1 MRSCSEIR
9 QDAWNI
15 LTGST
20 WGWKVLLNGFVLCAI
35 MFAALFGLEYLF
47 EVAGIQTW
55 ETFREAQLAAK
66 RSGVDLAVAS
76 GHEALRMTFA
86 SGFSTFVQYIFQG
99 IISFGMC
106 VTLLKCIKNDSQ
118 GWFSSAFGGFARPL
132 EMFWLTLLMM
142 IKVVLWALLLIIPGI
157 IACFRYALAWYV
169 KAENPDMG
177 ANACIKRSC
186 ELMDGRKWNLALF
199 GLSYTGWVFL
209 AILPIIV
216 ASCVMAASR
225 AGFQPGEEATPDIVS
240 VLVACG
246 LFLVSF
252 VMIAFVSMYLAV
264 GKAIF
269 YRDAKAETGGAK
281 AETEATNGSAS

>member
-15 LTGST
+15 LTGSK
-20 WGWKVLLNGFVLCAI
+20 WGWKILLNGFVLCAI

-118 GWFSSAFGGFARPL
+118 GWFSGAFGGFARPL
-132 EMFWLTLLMM
+132 EMFWLTMLMM
-142 IKVVLWALLLIIPGI
+142 IKIVLWALLLIIPGI

-169 KAENPDMG
+169 KAENPEMS
-177 ANACIKRSC
+177 ANACIKRSS
-186 ELMDGRKWNLALF
+186 ELMDGRKWNFVIL
-199 GLSYTGWVFL
+199 GLSYFGWFL
-209 AILPIIV
+209 LAVLPIIV
-216 ASCVMAASR
+216 ASGIMGASR
-225 AGFQPGEEATPDIVS
+225 AGLQAGEEVSPDIVS
-240 VLVACG
+240 LLVVCG
-246 LFLVSF
+246 SIFVSV
-252 VMIAFVSMYLAV
+252 VMFAFVSIYVAI
-264 GKAIF
+264 GKAVF
-269 YRDAKAETGGAK
+269 YRDTKAEV
-281 AETEATNGSAS
+281 EAATGSAS

>member
-15 LTGST
+15 LTGSK
-20 WGWKVLLNGFVLCAI
+20 WGWKILLNGFVLCAI

-55 ETFREAQLAAK
+55 DSFREAQLAAK

-106 VTLLKCIKNDSQ
+106 VTLLKCIKNDSH
-118 GWFSSAFGGFARPL
+118 GWFSGAFGGFARPL
-132 EMFWLTLLMM
+132 EMFWLTILMI
-142 IKVVLWALLLIIPGI
+142 IKIVLWALLLIIPGI

-169 KAENPDMG
+169 KAENPEMS
-177 ANACIKRSC
+177 ANACIKRSS
-186 ELMDGRKWNLALF
+186 ELMDGRKWNFVIL
-199 GLSYTGWVFL
+199 GLSYFGWFL
-209 AILPIIV
+209 LAVLPIIV
-216 ASCVMAASR
+216 ASGIMGASR
-225 AGFQPGEEATPDIVS
+225 AGLQAGEEVSPDIVS
-240 VLVACG
+240 LLVVCG
-246 LFLVSF
+246 SIFVSV
-252 VMIAFVSMYLAV
+252 VMFAFVSVYVAI
-264 GKAIF
+264 GKAVF
-269 YRDAKAETGGAK
+269 YRDTKAEV
-281 AETEATNGSAS
+281 EAATGSAS

>member
-20 WGWKVLLNGFVLCAI
+20 WGWKVLLNSFVLCAI

-118 GWFSSAFGGFARPL
+118 GWFSGAFGGFARPL
-132 EMFWLTLLMM
+132 EMFWLTMLMM
-142 IKVVLWALLLIIPGI
+142 IKIVLWALLLIIPGI

-169 KAENPDMG
+169 KAENPEMS
-177 ANACIKRSC
+177 ANACIKRSS
-186 ELMDGRKWNLALF
+186 ELMDGRKWNFVIL
-199 GLSYTGWVFL
+199 GLSYFGWFL
-209 AILPIIV
+209 LAVLPIIV
-216 ASCVMAASR
+216 ASGIMGASR
-225 AGFQPGEEATPDIVS
+225 AGLQAGEEVSPDIVS
-240 VLVACG
+240 LLVVCG
-246 LFLVSF
+246 SIFVSV
-252 VMIAFVSMYLAV
+252 VMFAFVSIYVAI
-264 GKAIF
+264 GKAVF
-269 YRDAKAETGGAK
+269 YRDTKAEV
-281 AETEATNGSAS
+281 EAATGSAS